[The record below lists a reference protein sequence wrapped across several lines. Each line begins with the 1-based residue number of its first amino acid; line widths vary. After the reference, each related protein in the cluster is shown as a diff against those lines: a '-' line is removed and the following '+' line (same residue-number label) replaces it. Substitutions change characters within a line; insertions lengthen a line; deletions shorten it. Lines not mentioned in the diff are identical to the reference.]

1 MSLRRPGPGPRP
13 TTPRAVT
20 IAVVLS
26 LLLPGLG
33 HAYAY
38 RLPRALIWFGGT
50 IVIGLVLGGGG
61 DDTTALAIGMGVT
74 IAVLAA
80 LDIALVMWLEG
91 RSGRR
96 S

>member
-13 TTPRAVT
+13 TTRRSLV
-20 IAVVLS
+20 IAVLLS

-50 IVIGLVLGGGG
+50 IVIGLVLGSGAS
-61 DDTTALAIGMGVT
+61 DDTAVAISMGLT

-80 LDIALVMWLEG
+80 VDVAMVMWLEG
-91 RSGRR
+91 RSARR
-96 S
+96 R

>member
-1 MSLRRPGPGPRP
+1 MSARRPGPRPRP
-13 TTPRAVT
+13 TSRRTVT
-20 IAVVLS
+20 IAVLLS

-50 IVIGLVLGGGG
+50 IVIGLVIGGAES
-61 DDTTALAIGMGVT
+61 TTLAVAMGLA

-80 LDIALVMWLEG
+80 LDVALVMWLEG
-91 RSGRR
+91 RSARG

>member
-1 MSLRRPGPGPRP
+1 MSVRRPGPRPRP
-13 TTPRAVT
+13 TTTRSLV
-20 IAVVLS
+20 IAGLLS

-33 HAYAY
+33 HAYAW

-50 IVIGLVLGGGG
+50 ILIALVVGGG
-61 DDTTALAIGMGVT
+61 DEDNTALAMSMGAT

-80 LDIALVMWLEG
+80 LDVVMVMLLEG
-91 RSGRR
+91 RSPRG